1 MATKVKKPDALLIM
15 DEVDSMTAGDRGG
28 VADLVVCIEISK
40 IPIFCNLNDLH
51 GEKLKS
57 IVNCCL
63 MLKFSKP
70 KKQQVSSQSAHGISL
85 LLIYGEDLSIHVY

>member
-1 MATKVKKPDALLIM
+1 M

-40 IPIFCNLNDLH
+40 IPIFCILNDLH

-63 MLKFSKP
+63 MLKFNKP
-70 KKQQVSSQSAHGISL
+70 KKQQQIS
-85 LLIYGEDLSIHVY
+85 YSPCHTRC